1 MVRIYRCLSSKFST
15 AALLVAFLISILA
28 PVLHAED
35 IKPVVIVTTTA
46 IESIVSEVGK
56 GSLEVISLIPPNS
69 CPGHFDLKPSDAI
82 KLNSADLLLAHSFEK
97 EAFLKK
103 VAGLRQKKSA
113 LRIIVITVE
122 GSWMVP
128 DIHLAAADEITKIL
142 KDQFPRQAGNFEL
155 NASKYKKKI
164 EVEAKRIRAQAYE
177 MGFEKIN
184 AVASNMQ
191 KDLLIWFGIKVVA
204 VYGREDEISALELQ
218 RLIEQA
224 RSCNAF
230 VVVDNLQSAAEA
242 GKPIGDELGIA
253 HIVLSNFPGFYEG
266 KVSYINTLK
275 ENAKKL
281 FSLLEK

>member
-1 MVRIYRCLSSKFST
+1 
-15 AALLVAFLISILA
+15 
-28 PVLHAED
+28 
-35 IKPVVIVTTTA
+35 
-46 IESIVSEVGK
+46 
-56 GSLEVISLIPPNS
+56 
-69 CPGHFDLKPSDAI
+69 
-82 KLNSADLLLAHSFEK
+82 
-97 EAFLKK
+97 
-103 VAGLRQKKSA
+103 
-113 LRIIVITVE
+113 
-122 GSWMVP
+122 
-128 DIHLAAADEITKIL
+128 
-142 KDQFPRQAGNFEL
+142 
-155 NASKYKKKI
+155 
-164 EVEAKRIRAQAYE
+164 